1 MYLSPFLLN
10 AIRATHVLKKR
21 VVSQA
26 RADLNCWCF
35 GPDFHFIHEFVEQD
49 VAEPLHIYVS
59 DKNEVDFQYVKDVL
73 KKSGFSCGE
82 VDWYASNQPVNPV
95 IFEEAE
101 SSCQEL
107 SMVNNDPHSI
117 VRHMLLFDVIN
128 EVLLEIYDS
137 SLVIGPW
144 HSRFDSRTR
153 PVPMGSHVLQEV
165 WAKVSC

>member
-1 MYLSPFLLN
+1 
-10 AIRATHVLKKR
+10 
-21 VVSQA
+21 
-26 RADLNCWCF
+26 
-35 GPDFHFIHEFVEQD
+35 
-49 VAEPLHIYVS
+49 LHIYVS